1 MMDFVYAHNTAIGFL
16 LLFVSLVSLVTVV
29 AGEHETKPAIGL
41 YCAFSSFS
49 GWHSSGW
56 ALSSTLAS

>member
-16 LLFVSLVSLVTVV
+16 LLFVSLVSLVTVL

-41 YCAFSSFS
+41 YCAFFVFLVA
-49 GWHSSGW
+49 GILLVGR
-56 ALSSTLAS
+56 